1 MKSIDV
7 IQEISRELY
16 YLIPENKY
24 SIEMIGLICENKI
37 RQIYY
42 ILNSKKEK
50 GKLFSENHI
59 PYSKNDLF
67 FELIKKL
74 KKTKDFIEKKGDF
87 NHFSFLVT
95 KDLDIDVNFR
105 YIPQENSYPDVLMK
119 GVSELTEEEATRE
132 FFIEKKEWERL
143 MKRYPLII
151 KKYF

>member
-7 IQEISRELY
+7 IQEISGELY

-24 SIEMIGLICENKI
+24 SIEMIGLIYENKI

-74 KKTKDFIEKKGDF
+74 KKLKI
-87 NHFSFLVT
+87 S
-95 KDLDIDVNFR
+95 
-105 YIPQENSYPDVLMK
+105 
-119 GVSELTEEEATRE
+119 
-132 FFIEKKEWERL
+132 
-143 MKRYPLII
+143 
-151 KKYF
+151 